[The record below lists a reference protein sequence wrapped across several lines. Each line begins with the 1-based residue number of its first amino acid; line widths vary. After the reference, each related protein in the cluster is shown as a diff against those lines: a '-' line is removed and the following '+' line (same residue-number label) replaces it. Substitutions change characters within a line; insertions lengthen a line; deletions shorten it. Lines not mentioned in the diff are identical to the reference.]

1 MKEATFSLKGYAITK
16 AVLNLE
22 GIPASCTFNLDFEPS
37 GVYESNSGCYTLSL
51 IFKAKCDNGIEAINI
66 KVQATYQFK
75 EILNFN
81 EIPPYFYSNS
91 IAIIFP
97 YIRAFVSTITL
108 QANVSPIMLPT
119 LNISALE
126 DVLKSNTI
134 VKNDLLDGQDSI
146 SNC

>member
-1 MKEATFSLKGYAITK
+1 MKEAVFSLIDYSIIK

-22 GIPASCTFNLDFEPS
+22 DIPTECTFDLDFSPS
-37 GVYESNSGCYTLSL
+37 GLYQQDERRYILLL
-51 IFKAKCDNGIEAINI
+51 IFKAKYGNNVEAINI
-66 KVQATYQFK
+66 KVKAIYQFK
-75 EILNFN
+75 ENLSIN

-108 QANVSPIMLPT
+108 QANIAPIVLPT

-126 DVLKSNTI
+126 SVLKSNTT
-134 VKNDLLDGQDSI
+134 VK
-146 SNC
+146 

>member
-1 MKEATFSLKGYAITK
+1 MKEAVFSLKSYSIVK
-16 AVLNLE
+16 ATLNLE
-22 GIPASCTFNLDFEPS
+22 NIPAECTFDLDFEPS
-37 GVYESNSGCYTLSL
+37 GVYELGSGGYTLSL
-51 IFKAKCDNGIEAINI
+51 VFKAKYNNDIEAVNI
-66 KVQATYQFK
+66 KVVATYQFK
-75 EILNFN
+75 DVLKLD

-126 DVLKSNTI
+126 NVLRSNTT
-134 VKNDLLDGQDSI
+134 VK
-146 SNC
+146 

>member
-1 MKEATFSLKGYAITK
+1 MKEAVFSLKSYSFVRAT
-16 AVLNLE
+16 LNLE
-22 GIPASCTFNLDFEPS
+22 DIPAECTFDLDFDPS
-37 GVYESNSGCYTLSL
+37 GVYDLGSGCYTLSL
-51 IFKAKCDNGIEAINI
+51 VFKAKYDNDIEAVNI
-66 KVQATYQFK
+66 KVVATYQFK
-75 EILNFN
+75 EILKLD

-126 DVLKSNTI
+126 DVLRSNTT
-134 VKNDLLDGQDSI
+134 VK
-146 SNC
+146 

>member
-1 MKEATFSLKGYAITK
+1 MKEAIFSLKGYSITK

-22 GIPASCTFNLDFEPS
+22 DIPTECTFDLDFEPS
-37 GVYESNSGCYTLSL
+37 GLYESDKGSYILSL
-51 IFKAKCDNGIEAINI
+51 IFKAKCNDTEAVNI

-75 EILNFN
+75 DILKLN
-81 EIPPYFYSNS
+81 EIPSYFYSNS

-108 QANVSPIMLPT
+108 QANVVPIMLPT

-126 DVLKSNTI
+126 DVLKSNTT
-134 VKNDLLDGQDSI
+134 VK
-146 SNC
+146 